1 MTVPDVYTG
10 ERMSSYAALA
20 RWMEGEVVHA
30 VDGLEEDNLT
40 CP

>member
-10 ERMSSYAALA
+10 ERMSSYTALA

-30 VDGLEEDNLT
+30 VDSLEEDNPT